1 MFQRAWMHGRRK
13 RRTLG
18 IVALGALLVVG
29 GATMGDASATTPTTT
44 AQPTTTTTASSS
56 GNTFPDRWSVGAPGV
71 GTYSQTDAHLPV
83 PAGYTEISPPNG
95 EYDLYT
101 CGSVVLDHVY
111 IRGFIYLGTNCSG
124 TVTIKNSIIAPP
136 AGTNQ
141 RSILNNSN
149 GGLTLN
155 IIDTTIRPE
164 PVPLGGTNA
173 ALTDH
178 ATNGCAPNC
187 YINMNRVDVA
197 NSGGMCLCGENTT
210 IENSWL
216 HDNYIAHLA
225 DPSEAHTGGVFPYG
239 GSGPVTIRNNR
250 LEPGFNAGTGQPVNN
265 YWQAITAVLF
275 TQGADGTV
283 LRNYVAEG
291 NFISLGAFDV
301 GVENGEGLVFRN
313 NVFGPNHWGETT
325 TCSTSC
331 GVTYADWSG
340 NVKGDINGVKT
351 SVVVPHP

>member
-1 MFQRAWMHGRRK
+1 M
-13 RRTLG
+13 G

-29 GATMGDASATTPTTT
+29 GASMGDASATTSTTT
-44 AQPTTTTTASSS
+44 APSAPSTTTASSS

-95 EYDLYT
+95 EYDLYD

-155 IIDTTIRPE
+155 IMDTTIRPE
-164 PVPLGGTNA
+164 PVPFGGTNA

-197 NSGGMCLCGENTT
+197 NSGGMCLCGENTI

-275 TQGADGTV
+275 TQGTGGTV